1 MRGSCKGTI
10 NCWRDRVKAFV
21 RFEHTPRQPVTSP
34 FKPINR
40 LLKID
45 RRNGT
50 TYNRLD
56 TVGHKMVN

>member
-10 NCWRDRVKAFV
+10 NCWRNRVKAFV
-21 RFEHTPRQPVTSP
+21 RFEHTPTEPP
-34 FKPINR
+34 KKPLKPINR

-45 RRNGT
+45 RYNGT

-56 TVGHKMVN
+56 TFDMEW